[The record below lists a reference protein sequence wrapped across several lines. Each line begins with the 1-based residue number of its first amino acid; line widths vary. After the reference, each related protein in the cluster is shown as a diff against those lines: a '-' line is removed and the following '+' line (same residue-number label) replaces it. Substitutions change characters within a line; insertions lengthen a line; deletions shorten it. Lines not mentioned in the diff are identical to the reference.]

1 MGYKKNKV
9 APTTVRVKSQNTD
22 FFHRNPRAAVIASKM
37 IADRYSG
44 QNKPGSG
51 VDVPNEGIFDV
62 IINRRGRKNLDAET
76 IMNLQPDIKLIKSL
90 ITSIVMS
97 PIDMDS
103 GGVTFKMAESTEL
116 PGVVYNPLLEV
127 IRSHFTSYYDL
138 NEVLPLAVGEALFDQ
153 GASIH
158 VVVPEAAVDDMINGT
173 TQRVSTEDFINSR
186 LDKDK
191 LTYKPQGYLGPVQP
205 GWDEHKKR
213 IKYDPHAIQRR
224 VSIESAFNINAVET
238 NTRFNSMS
246 TITDNIEILTLP
258 ILKERAQ
265 QRLVRNAQMA
275 RLYQANRT
283 VAVESNQAQ
292 IRTLHGA
299 LYKQT
304 GGRSQA
310 RNVEIMPAASSATRS
325 SIGHPMIMKWSSDS
339 MVPAYVPGEE
349 EKHLGYIGALDE
361 NGHPIDV
368 MEEMKQNISK
378 GMGNLDNQQAM
389 NLTSTLIQ
397 QTQILQSGYNVDM
410 DKQSASERL
419 RLFTQVYEENILNR
433 IKSGLYGHNVK
444 LGENESFYKVM
455 LARHFANH
463 HIHLVFIPA
472 EQVAYF
478 AYDYDKNGMGKSLL
492 DDVKQV
498 STLRIMTTFANFMSA
513 IANAVGRT
521 KVTLNIDP
529 RSPDPEKDYHILM
542 DEYLRGQSNASPT
555 DVTSAAEMFRTIRQM
570 GVNFEVT
577 GNDRIP
583 NTTVQVDS
591 YQSQKQMIDPEFTNE
606 LKTQQYMGLFVTPDM
621 VDMTQQGDFAITRWT
636 SNQLFA
642 KRIKTIQ
649 QVTCRHG
656 KKLVQA
662 YTLSSGELV
671 KRLQQEID
679 GIKDKLPEKYKIT
692 ESGGNVIKHQQ
703 LIEDFMEDLQLE
715 LPTPSST
722 KFQTQLEEM
731 NKYSGLLDEGIRHYV
746 TNELLGGAMA
756 DEDSSHVDL
765 LINSIKSY
773 MMREYMAR
781 EDILPELQELVRK
794 GTEDNPALDISKE
807 YMVHV
812 TNIMNNLGD
821 WGAATKLRREKYLEM
836 LQAKNPDYAEAIGS
850 PGASGSDT
858 SSDENSDDGDGGGD
872 DFFDDE
878 PPGMDDFDEGTD
890 EEAPDD
896 TTDDSG
902 EDDMAEEAPEAEPAP
917 DAQADNDNQPVE

>member
-9 APTTVRVKSQNTD
+9 APIEVRVKSQNTD
-22 FFHRNPRAAVIASKM
+22 FFHRNPRAAVFASKM

-44 QNKPGSG
+44 TNKPGAG

-103 GGVTFKMAESTEL
+103 GGVSFKMTESTEL

-127 IRSHFTSYYDL
+127 IRQHFTSYYDL

-173 TQRVSTEDFINSR
+173 AQRVSTEDFLNSR
-186 LDKDK
+186 LDDER
-191 LTYKPQGYLGPVQP
+191 LTYRPVGYLGPVQS
-205 GWDEHKKR
+205 GWSEKGKR
-213 IKYDPHAIQRR
+213 IPYDPHAIQKK
-224 VSIESAFNINAVET
+224 VSLESAFTISALPT
-238 NTRFNSMS
+238 NTRFNSMT

-258 ILKERAQ
+258 ILKERTQ
-265 QRLVRNAQMA
+265 QRLVRNHQLA
-275 RLYQANRT
+275 RLYQANRS
-283 VAVESNQAQ
+283 VSLENNQAQ

-299 LYKQT
+299 LYKNS
-304 GGRSQA
+304 GGRNQQ
-310 RNVEIMPAASSATRS
+310 RNIEIMSSAHNATRS
-325 SIGHPMIMKWSSDS
+325 SIGHPMIMKWPSDS

-368 MEEMKQNISK
+368 MEEMKTNISK

-410 DKQSASERL
+410 DKQSAAERL

-463 HIHLVFIPA
+463 HVHLVFIPA
-472 EQVAYF
+472 DQVAYF

-570 GVNFEVT
+570 GVSFEVT

-649 QVTCRHG
+649 QATCRHG
-656 KKLVQA
+656 KKLVTA
-662 YTLSSGELV
+662 YTLSSGDLIR
-671 KRLQQEID
+671 RLQQEID
-679 GIKDKLPEKYKIT
+679 GIKDKLPEKYRLT
-692 ESGGNVIKHQQ
+692 ESQGSVIKHQQ

-756 DEDSSHVDL
+756 DEDSAHVDL

-794 GTEDNPALDISKE
+794 GTDDNPALDISKE

-821 WGAATKLRREKYLEM
+821 WGAATKLRRQKYLEM
-836 LQAKNPDYAEAIGS
+836 LESKNPDYAEAIGS
-850 PGASGSDT
+850 GGGTTSTDT
-858 SSDENSDDGDGGGD
+858 SSTEGDGEGGD
-872 DFFDDE
+872 DDFFSGDDM
-878 PPGMDDFDEGTD
+878 PGMDDFDEGGES
-890 EEAPDD
+890 EESETEGADD
-896 TTDDSG
+896 TG
-902 EDDMAEEAPEAEPAP
+902 EDDMAEDTPANPEPTNEPEGTAPPAE
-917 DAQADNDNQPVE
+917 

>member
-22 FFHRNPRAAVIASKM
+22 FFHRNPRAAVFASKM

-44 QNKPGSG
+44 TNKPGAG

-90 ITSIVMS
+90 ITSITMS

-103 GGVTFKMAESTEL
+103 GGVTFKMTEATEL

-127 IRSHFTSYYDL
+127 IRQHFTSYYDL

-173 TQRVSTEDFINSR
+173 TQRVSTEDFLNSR
-186 LDKDK
+186 LDDER
-191 LTYKPQGYLGPVQP
+191 LTYRPQGYLGPVQP
-205 GWDEHKKR
+205 GWKDNKR
-213 IKYDPHAIQRR
+213 VPYNPHAIQKK
-224 VSIESAFNINAVET
+224 VSLESAFTINAVPT
-238 NTRFNSMS
+238 NTRFNSMA

-258 ILKERAQ
+258 ILKERTQ
-265 QRLVRNAQMA
+265 QRLLRNHQMA
-275 RLYQANRT
+275 RLYSANRT

-292 IRTLHGA
+292 IRTLHSA
-299 LYKQT
+299 LYKNS
-304 GGRSQA
+304 GS
-310 RNVEIMPAASSATRS
+310 RNQQRNIEIMSSAHSATRS
-325 SIGHPMIMKWSSDS
+325 SIGHPMIMKWPSDS
-339 MVPAYVPGEE
+339 FVPAFVPGEE

-368 MEEMKQNISK
+368 MEEMKTNISK

-463 HIHLVFIPA
+463 HVHLVFIPA
-472 EQVAYF
+472 DQVAYF

-570 GVNFEVT
+570 GVSFEVT

-649 QVTCRHG
+649 QATCRHG
-656 KKLVQA
+656 KKLVTA
-662 YTLSSGELV
+662 YTLSSGDLIR
-671 KRLQQEID
+671 KMQQEID
-679 GIKDKLPEKYKIT
+679 GIAEKLPEKYKIT
-692 ESGGNVIKHQQ
+692 ESAGNVIKHQQ

-746 TNELLGGAMA
+746 TNELLGGGMA
-756 DEDSSHVDL
+756 DEDSAHVDL
-765 LINSIKSY
+765 MINSIKSY
-773 MMREYMAR
+773 MMRDYMAR

-807 YMVHV
+807 YMVHI
-812 TNIMNNLGD
+812 TNIMSNMGD
-821 WGAATKLRREKYLEM
+821 WAGAVKLRREKYLEA
-836 LQAKNPDYAEAIGS
+836 LQGRNPEYAEVLTNGGGGS
-850 PGASGSDT
+850 ADT
-858 SSDENSDDGDGGGD
+858 SSDENSDGGDGDGGDD
-872 DFFDDE
+872 DFFDAE
-878 PPGMDDFDEGTD
+878 PPGMDEFDAGGD
-890 EEAPDD
+890 ETAPEEDTD
-896 TTDDSG
+896 TTG
-902 EDDMAEEAPEAEPAP
+902 EDDMAEETPETPEAEQSEPGGDAAP
-917 DAQADNDNQPVE
+917 

>member
-9 APTTVRVKSQNTD
+9 APTSVRVKSQNTD
-22 FFHRNPRAAVIASKM
+22 FFHRNPRAAVFASKM
-37 IADRYSG
+37 IADRNSG
-44 QNKPGSG
+44 QNKPGHG

-103 GGVTFKMAESTEL
+103 GGVTFKMVESTEL

-173 TQRVSTEDFINSR
+173 TQRVSTEDYLNSR
-186 LDKDK
+186 LDDER
-191 LTYKPQGYLGPVQP
+191 LTYRPTGYLGPVQQ
-205 GWDEHKKR
+205 GWKDGKR
-213 IKYDPHAIQRR
+213 VPFDAHAIQKK
-224 VSIESAFNINAVET
+224 VSLESAFTIQAQAT
-238 NTRFNSMS
+238 NTRFNNMT

-258 ILKERAQ
+258 ILKERA
-265 QRLVRNAQMA
+265 RERMMRNAQMS
-275 RLYQANRT
+275 RLYHANRS
-283 VAVESNQAQ
+283 VAVENNQAQ
-292 IRTLHGA
+292 IRTLAGT
-299 LYKQT
+299 LYKHT
-304 GGRSQA
+304 GNRNQVK
-310 RNVEIMPAASSATRS
+310 NVEIMPAAHSASRS

-368 MEEMKQNISK
+368 MEEMKTNISK

-410 DKQSASERL
+410 DKQSAAERL

-433 IKSGLYGHNVK
+433 IKSGIYGHNVK

-463 HIHLVFIPA
+463 HVHLVFIPA

-555 DVTSAAEMFRTIRQM
+555 DVTSAAEMFRTIRGM
-570 GVNFEVT
+570 GVSFEVT

-649 QVTCRHG
+649 QITCRHG

-662 YTLSSGELV
+662 YTLSSGELI
-671 KRLQQEID
+671 KRLQEEID
-679 GIKDKLPEKYKIT
+679 AIGDKLPAKYRVT
-692 ESGGNVIKHQQ
+692 ATSGNVIKHQE
-703 LIEDFMEDLQLE
+703 LIEDFMEDIQLE

-722 KFQTQLEEM
+722 KYQTQLEEM
-731 NKYSGLLDEGIRHYV
+731 NKYSGLLDEGIRHYI
-746 TNELLGGAMA
+746 TNELLGAAAA
-756 DEDSSHVDL
+756 DEDSSHIDL
-765 LINSIKSY
+765 LANSIKSY

-807 YMVHV
+807 FMVHV
-812 TNIMNNLGD
+812 TNIMNNIGD
-821 WGAATKLRREKYLEM
+821 WGGAVKLRREKYLEA
-836 LQAKNPDYAEAIGS
+836 LQSRNPEYAEALT
-850 PGASGSDT
+850 SGNSSSSSSDDT
-858 SSDENSDDGDGGGD
+858 STDDNAGGD
-872 DFFDDE
+872 DDNSFFDDE
-878 PPGMDDFDEGTD
+878 PPGMDDFDEGASPD
-890 EEAPDD
+890 DEGQEEADN
-896 TTDDSG
+896 TG
-902 EDDMAEEAPEAEPAP
+902 EDDMAAEEQPAEPAP
-917 DAQADNDNQPVE
+917 AEDNQDATP

>member
-1 MGYKKNKV
+1 MSGYKKPKSAPISVKV
-9 APTTVRVKSQNTD
+9 SSQNTD
-22 FFHRNPRAAVIASKM
+22 FFHRNPRAAVFASKM
-37 IADRYSG
+37 VTDRYDS
-44 QNKPGSG
+44 QNTPGKG

-103 GGVTFKMAESTEL
+103 GGVTFKMSENTEL
-116 PGVVYNPLLEV
+116 PGVVYNPLLEI
-127 IRSHFTSYYDL
+127 IRQHFTNHYDL

-158 VVVPEAAVDDMINGT
+158 IVVPEAAVDDMINGT
-173 TQRVSTEDFINSR
+173 QQRVSTEDFLASR
-186 LDKDK
+186 LDDERI
-191 LTYKPQGYLGPVQP
+191 TYRPVGYLGPVSP
-205 GWDEHKKR
+205 GWAGGKR
-213 IKYDPHAIQRR
+213 LKYNAHDINRR
-224 VSIESAFNINAVET
+224 VSVESAFTINALAT
-238 NTRFNSMS
+238 NTRFNQFT
-246 TITDNIEILTLP
+246 TITDNVEILTLP
-258 ILKERAQ
+258 ILKERTQ
-265 QRLVRNAQMA
+265 QRMVRNHQLS

-283 VAVESNQAQ
+283 LVSNEASQAE
-292 IRTLHGA
+292 IRSLHSA
-299 LYKQT
+299 LYK
-304 GGRSQA
+304 RSGS
-310 RNVEIMPAASSATRS
+310 RNVQRNIEIMSSASQATRS
-325 SIGHPMIMKWSSDS
+325 SIGNPMIIKWSSDS
-339 MVPAYVPGEE
+339 FIPAFVPGEE

-378 GMGNLDNQQAM
+378 GVGNLDNNQAM

-397 QTQILQSGYNVDM
+397 QTQILQSGYSVDM
-410 DKQSASERL
+410 DKQSSTERL

-433 IKSGLYGHNVK
+433 IKGGLYGHNVK

-463 HIHLVFIPA
+463 HVHLVFIPA
-472 EQVAYF
+472 DQVAYF

-649 QVTCRHG
+649 QQTCRHG
-656 KKLVQA
+656 KKLVTA
-662 YTLSSGELV
+662 YTLSSGDLIN
-671 KRLQQEID
+671 RMQREIE
-679 GIKDKLPEKYKIT
+679 GIKDKLPEKYRENATVGQVLKYQ
-692 ESGGNVIKHQQ
+692 V

-731 NKYSGLLDEGIRHYV
+731 NKYSGILDEGIRHYV
-746 TNELLGGAMA
+746 ANEFLGGAMS
-756 DEDSSHVDL
+756 DEDSAHVEL
-765 LINSIKSY
+765 MINSIKSY
-773 MMREYMAR
+773 MMRDYMAR

-794 GTEDNPALDISKE
+794 GTEDNPALDLSKE
-807 YMVHV
+807 YMVHM
-812 TNIMNNLGD
+812 TNIMNNMGD
-821 WGAATKLRREKYLEM
+821 WGAAVKLRREKYLE
-836 LQAKNPDYAEAIGS
+836 LLATKNADYAEAIGT
-850 PGASGSDT
+850 PGATDT
-858 SSDENSDDGDGGGD
+858 SSDSTDDDSADDGDEFD
-872 DFFDDE
+872 MDMSMDEFDD
-878 PPGMDDFDEGTD
+878 GSGDS
-890 EEAPDD
+890 AD
-896 TTDDSG
+896 TTDDDTG
-902 EDDMAEEAPEAEPAP
+902 TEDMAEEEPAADAGSQPAEPTEPEAPETT
-917 DAQADNDNQPVE
+917 V

>member
-9 APTTVRVKSQNTD
+9 APTSVRVKSQNTD
-22 FFHRNPRAAVIASKM
+22 FFHRNPRAAVFASKM
-37 IADRYSG
+37 IADRNSG
-44 QNKPGSG
+44 QNKPGHG

-103 GGVTFKMAESTEL
+103 GGVTFKMVESTEL

-173 TQRVSTEDFINSR
+173 TQRVSTEDYLNSR
-186 LDKDK
+186 LDDER
-191 LTYKPQGYLGPVQP
+191 LTYRPTGYLGPVQQ
-205 GWDEHKKR
+205 GWRDGKR
-213 IKYDPHAIQRR
+213 VPFDAHAIQKK
-224 VSIESAFNINAVET
+224 VSLESAFTIQAQVT
-238 NTRFNSMS
+238 NTRFNNMT

-258 ILKERAQ
+258 ILKERA
-265 QRLVRNAQMA
+265 RERMMRNAQMS
-275 RLYQANRT
+275 RLYHANRS
-283 VAVESNQAQ
+283 VAVENNQAQ
-292 IRTLHGA
+292 IRTLAGT
-299 LYKQT
+299 LYKHT
-304 GGRSQA
+304 GNRNQVK
-310 RNVEIMPAASSATRS
+310 NVEIMPAAHSASRS

-339 MVPAYVPGEE
+339 MVPAYIPGEE

-368 MEEMKQNISK
+368 MEEMKTNISK

-410 DKQSASERL
+410 DKQSAAERL

-433 IKSGLYGHNVK
+433 IKSGIYGHNVK

-463 HIHLVFIPA
+463 HVHLVFIPA

-529 RSPDPEKDYHILM
+529 RSSDPEKDYHILM

-555 DVTSAAEMFRTIRQM
+555 DVTSAAEMFRTIRGM
-570 GVNFEVT
+570 GVSFEVT
-577 GNDRIP
+577 GNTRIP

-649 QVTCRHG
+649 QITCRHG

-662 YTLSSGELV
+662 YTLSSGELI
-671 KRLQQEID
+671 KRLQEEID
-679 GIKDKLPEKYKIT
+679 AIGDKLPAKYRVT
-692 ESGGNVIKHQQ
+692 ATSGNVIKHQE
-703 LIEDFMEDLQLE
+703 LIEDFMEDIQLE

-722 KFQTQLEEM
+722 KYQTQLEEM
-731 NKYSGLLDEGIRHYV
+731 NKYSGLLDEGIRHYI
-746 TNELLGGAMA
+746 TNELLGAAAA
-756 DEDSSHVDL
+756 DEDSSHIDL
-765 LINSIKSY
+765 LANSIKSY

-807 YMVHV
+807 FMVHV
-812 TNIMNNLGD
+812 TNIMNNIGD
-821 WGAATKLRREKYLEM
+821 WGGAVKLRREKYLEA
-836 LQAKNPDYAEAIGS
+836 LQSRNPEYAEALSNGNNSSS
-850 PGASGSDT
+850 PDNT
-858 SSDENSDDGDGGGD
+858 STDDNSDGGD
-872 DFFDDE
+872 DNSFFDDE
-878 PPGMDDFDEGTD
+878 PPGMDDFDEGASPD
-890 EEAPDD
+890 DEGQEEADN
-896 TTDDSG
+896 TG
-902 EDDMAEEAPEAEPAP
+902 EDDMAAEEQPAEPAP
-917 DAQADNDNQPVE
+917 AEDNQDATP

>member
-9 APTTVRVKSQNTD
+9 APTSVRVKSQNTD
-22 FFHRNPRAAVIASKM
+22 FFHRNPRAAVFASKM
-37 IADRYSG
+37 IADRNSG
-44 QNKPGSG
+44 QNKPGHG

-103 GGVTFKMAESTEL
+103 GGVTFKMVESTEL

-173 TQRVSTEDFINSR
+173 TQRVSTEDYLNSR
-186 LDKDK
+186 LDDER
-191 LTYKPQGYLGPVQP
+191 LTYRPTGYLGPVQQ
-205 GWDEHKKR
+205 GWRDGKR
-213 IKYDPHAIQRR
+213 VPFDAHAIQKK
-224 VSIESAFNINAVET
+224 VSLESAFTIQAQVT
-238 NTRFNSMS
+238 NTRFNNMT

-258 ILKERAQ
+258 ILKERA
-265 QRLVRNAQMA
+265 RERMMRNAQMS
-275 RLYQANRT
+275 RLYHANRS
-283 VAVESNQAQ
+283 VAVENNQAQ
-292 IRTLHGA
+292 IRTLAGT
-299 LYKQT
+299 LYKHT
-304 GGRSQA
+304 GNRNQVK
-310 RNVEIMPAASSATRS
+310 NVEIMPAAHSASRS

-368 MEEMKQNISK
+368 MEEMKTNISK

-410 DKQSASERL
+410 DKQSAAERL

-433 IKSGLYGHNVK
+433 IKSGIYGHNVK

-463 HIHLVFIPA
+463 HVHLVFIPA

-498 STLRIMTTFANFMSA
+498 STLRIMTTFANFMSS

-529 RSPDPEKDYHILM
+529 RSSDPEKDYHILM

-555 DVTSAAEMFRTIRQM
+555 DVTSAAEMFRTIRGM
-570 GVNFEVT
+570 GVSFEVT
-577 GNDRIP
+577 GNVRIP

-649 QVTCRHG
+649 QITCRHG

-662 YTLSSGELV
+662 YTLSSGELI
-671 KRLQQEID
+671 KRLQEEID
-679 GIKDKLPEKYKIT
+679 AIGDKLPAKYRVT
-692 ESGGNVIKHQQ
+692 ATSGNVIKHQE
-703 LIEDFMEDLQLE
+703 LIEDFMEDIQLE

-722 KFQTQLEEM
+722 KYQTQLEEM
-731 NKYSGLLDEGIRHYV
+731 NKYSGLLDEGIRHYI
-746 TNELLGGAMA
+746 TNELLGAAAA
-756 DEDSSHVDL
+756 DEDSSHIDL
-765 LINSIKSY
+765 LANSIKSY

-807 YMVHV
+807 FMVHV
-812 TNIMNNLGD
+812 TNIMNNIGD
-821 WGAATKLRREKYLEM
+821 WGGAVKLRREKYLEA
-836 LQAKNPDYAEAIGS
+836 LQSRNPEYAEALSNGNNSSS
-850 PGASGSDT
+850 PDNT
-858 SSDENSDDGDGGGD
+858 STDDNSDGGD
-872 DFFDDE
+872 DNSFFDDE
-878 PPGMDDFDEGTD
+878 PPGMDGFDEGASPD
-890 EEAPDD
+890 DEGQEEADN
-896 TTDDSG
+896 TG
-902 EDDMAEEAPEAEPAP
+902 EDDMAAEEQPAEPAP
-917 DAQADNDNQPVE
+917 AEDNQDATP

>member
-9 APTTVRVKSQNTD
+9 APTSVRVKSQNTD
-22 FFHRNPRAAVIASKM
+22 FFHRNPRAAVVASKM

-44 QNKPGSG
+44 QNKPGHG
-51 VDVPNEGIFDV
+51 VDVPNESIFDV

-103 GGVTFKMAESTEL
+103 GGVTFKMTESTEL

-153 GASIH
+153 GASIR

-173 TQRVSTEDFINSR
+173 TQRVSTEDYINSR
-186 LDKDK
+186 LDADR
-191 LTYKPQGYLGPVQP
+191 LTFRPQGFLGPVMS
-205 GWDEHKKR
+205 GWKDNKR
-213 IKYDPHAIQRR
+213 IPFDAHAAQKK
-224 VSIESAFNINAVET
+224 VSLESAFTIQASAT
-238 NTRFNSMS
+238 NTRFNSMA
-246 TITDNIEILTLP
+246 TITDNIEILTVP
-258 ILKERAQ
+258 ILKERTRA
-265 QRLVRNAQMA
+265 RMLRNAQMA
-275 RLYQANRT
+275 RLYQANRS
-283 VAVESNQAQ
+283 VATESNQAQ
-292 IRTLHGA
+292 IRTLAGT

-304 GGRSQA
+304 NGRSQVK
-310 RNVEIMPAASSATRS
+310 NVEIMSAAHSASRS
-325 SIGHPMIMKWSSDS
+325 SIGHPMVMKWSSDS
-339 MVPAYVPGEE
+339 LVPAYVPGEE
-349 EKHLGYIGALDE
+349 EKHLGYIGAIDE

-410 DKQSASERL
+410 DKQSAAERL

-433 IKSGLYGHNVK
+433 IKSGIYGHNVK
-444 LGENESFYKVM
+444 LGDNESFYKVM
-455 LARHFANH
+455 LARHFANN

-498 STLRIMTTFANFMSA
+498 STLRVMTTFANFMSA

-649 QVTCRHG
+649 QATCRHG
-656 KKLVQA
+656 KKLVTA
-662 YTLSSGELV
+662 YTLSSGELI

-692 ESGGNVIKHQQ
+692 ESQGNVIRHQE
-703 LIEDFMEDLQLE
+703 LIEDFMEDLMLE

-722 KFQTQLEEM
+722 KYQTQLEEM

-765 LINSIKSY
+765 MVNSIKSY

-794 GTEDNPALDISKE
+794 GTEDNPSLDLSKE
-807 YMVHV
+807 YMVHM

-821 WGAATKLRREKYLEM
+821 WGSAVKLRREKYLEM
-836 LQAKNPDYAEAIGS
+836 LQSKNPDYAEAIGS
-850 PGASGSDT
+850 AGASADSSSSAD
-858 SSDENSDDGDGGGD
+858 SSDDSGD
-872 DFFDDE
+872 DEFDFDSE
-878 PPGMDDFDEGTD
+878 PPGMDEFDDGGDTD
-890 EEAPDD
+890 AEESPDETDTD
-896 TTDDSG
+896 TTG
-902 EDDMAEEAPEAEPAP
+902 EADMAAEEEPAQEP
-917 DAQADNDNQPVE
+917 AGDTEPTP

>member
-9 APTTVRVKSQNTD
+9 APTSVRVKSQNTD
-22 FFHRNPRAAVIASKM
+22 FFHRNPRAAVFASKM
-37 IADRYSG
+37 IADRNSG
-44 QNKPGSG
+44 QNKPGHG

-103 GGVTFKMAESTEL
+103 GGVTFKMVESTEL

-173 TQRVSTEDFINSR
+173 TQRVSTEDYLNSR
-186 LDKDK
+186 LDDER
-191 LTYKPQGYLGPVQP
+191 LTYRPTGYLGPVQQ
-205 GWDEHKKR
+205 GWRDGKR
-213 IKYDPHAIQRR
+213 VPFDAHAIQKK
-224 VSIESAFNINAVET
+224 VSLESAFTIQAQVT
-238 NTRFNSMS
+238 NTRFNNMT

-258 ILKERAQ
+258 ILKERA
-265 QRLVRNAQMA
+265 RERMMRNAQMS
-275 RLYQANRT
+275 RLYHANRS
-283 VAVESNQAQ
+283 VAVENNQAQ
-292 IRTLHGA
+292 IRTLAGT
-299 LYKQT
+299 LYKHSGNRNQVK
-304 GGRSQA
+304 
-310 RNVEIMPAASSATRS
+310 NVEIMPAAHSASRS

-339 MVPAYVPGEE
+339 MVPAYIPGEE

-368 MEEMKQNISK
+368 MEEMKTNISK

-410 DKQSASERL
+410 DKQSAAERL

-433 IKSGLYGHNVK
+433 IKSGIYGHNVK

-463 HIHLVFIPA
+463 HVHLVFIPA

-529 RSPDPEKDYHILM
+529 RSSDPEKDYHILM

-555 DVTSAAEMFRTIRQM
+555 DVTSAAEMFRTIRGM
-570 GVNFEVT
+570 GVSFEVT
-577 GNDRIP
+577 GNTRIP

-649 QVTCRHG
+649 QITCRHG

-662 YTLSSGELV
+662 YTLSSGELI
-671 KRLQQEID
+671 KRLQEEID
-679 GIKDKLPEKYKIT
+679 AIGDKLPAKYRVT
-692 ESGGNVIKHQQ
+692 ATSGNVIKHQE
-703 LIEDFMEDLQLE
+703 LIEDFMEDIQLE

-722 KFQTQLEEM
+722 KYQTQLEEM
-731 NKYSGLLDEGIRHYV
+731 NKYSGLLDEGIRHYI
-746 TNELLGGAMA
+746 TNELLGAAAA
-756 DEDSSHVDL
+756 DEDSSHIDL
-765 LINSIKSY
+765 LANSIKSY

-807 YMVHV
+807 FMVHV
-812 TNIMNNLGD
+812 TNIMNNIGD
-821 WGAATKLRREKYLEM
+821 WGGAVKLRREKYLEA
-836 LQAKNPDYAEAIGS
+836 LQSRNPEYAEALSNGNNSSS
-850 PGASGSDT
+850 PDNT
-858 SSDENSDDGDGGGD
+858 STDDNSDGGD
-872 DFFDDE
+872 DNSFFDDE
-878 PPGMDDFDEGTD
+878 PPGMDDFDEGASPD
-890 EEAPDD
+890 DEGQEEADN
-896 TTDDSG
+896 TG
-902 EDDMAEEAPEAEPAP
+902 EDDMAAEEQPAEPAP
-917 DAQADNDNQPVE
+917 AEDNQDATP

>member
-9 APTTVRVKSQNTD
+9 APTSVRVKSQNTD
-22 FFHRNPRAAVIASKM
+22 FFHRNPRAAVFASKM
-37 IADRYSG
+37 IADRNSG
-44 QNKPGSG
+44 QNKPGHG

-103 GGVTFKMAESTEL
+103 GGVTFKMVESTEL

-173 TQRVSTEDFINSR
+173 TQRVSTEDYLNSR
-186 LDKDK
+186 LDDER
-191 LTYKPQGYLGPVQP
+191 LTYRPTGYLGPVQQ
-205 GWDEHKKR
+205 GWKDGKR
-213 IKYDPHAIQRR
+213 VPFDAHAIQKK
-224 VSIESAFNINAVET
+224 VSLESAFTIQAQAT
-238 NTRFNSMS
+238 NTRFNNMT

-258 ILKERAQ
+258 ILKERA
-265 QRLVRNAQMA
+265 RERMMRNAQMS
-275 RLYQANRT
+275 RLYHANRS
-283 VAVESNQAQ
+283 VAVENNQAQ
-292 IRTLHGA
+292 IRTLAGT
-299 LYKQT
+299 LYKHT
-304 GGRSQA
+304 GNRNQVK
-310 RNVEIMPAASSATRS
+310 NVEIMPAAHSASRS

-368 MEEMKQNISK
+368 MEEMKTNISK

-410 DKQSASERL
+410 DKQSAAERL

-433 IKSGLYGHNVK
+433 IKSGIYGHNVK

-463 HIHLVFIPA
+463 HVHLVFIPA

-555 DVTSAAEMFRTIRQM
+555 DVTSAAEMFRTIRGM
-570 GVNFEVT
+570 GVSFEVT

-591 YQSQKQMIDPEFTNE
+591 YQSQKQMIDQEFTNE

-649 QVTCRHG
+649 QITCRHG

-662 YTLSSGELV
+662 YTLSSGELI
-671 KRLQQEID
+671 KRLQEEID
-679 GIKDKLPEKYKIT
+679 AIGDKLPAKYRVT
-692 ESGGNVIKHQQ
+692 ATSGNVIKHQE
-703 LIEDFMEDLQLE
+703 LIEDFMEDIQLE

-722 KFQTQLEEM
+722 KYQTQLEEM
-731 NKYSGLLDEGIRHYV
+731 NKYSGLLDEGIRHYI
-746 TNELLGGAMA
+746 TNELLGAAAA
-756 DEDSSHVDL
+756 DEDSSHIDL
-765 LINSIKSY
+765 LANSIKSY

-807 YMVHV
+807 FMVHV
-812 TNIMNNLGD
+812 TNIMNNIGD
-821 WGAATKLRREKYLEM
+821 WGGAVKLRREKYLEA
-836 LQAKNPDYAEAIGS
+836 LQSRNPEYAEALT
-850 PGASGSDT
+850 SGNSSSSSSDDT
-858 SSDENSDDGDGGGD
+858 STDDNAGGD
-872 DFFDDE
+872 DDNSFFDDE
-878 PPGMDDFDEGTD
+878 PPGMDDFDEGASPD
-890 EEAPDD
+890 DAGQEEADN
-896 TTDDSG
+896 TG
-902 EDDMAEEAPEAEPAP
+902 EDDMAAEEQPAEPAP
-917 DAQADNDNQPVE
+917 AEDNQDATP

>member
-9 APTTVRVKSQNTD
+9 APTSVRVKSQNTD
-22 FFHRNPRAAVIASKM
+22 FFHRNPRAAVFASKM
-37 IADRYSG
+37 IADRNSG
-44 QNKPGSG
+44 QNKPGHG

-103 GGVTFKMAESTEL
+103 GGVTFKMVESTEL

-173 TQRVSTEDFINSR
+173 TQRVSTEDYLNSR
-186 LDKDK
+186 LDDER
-191 LTYKPQGYLGPVQP
+191 LTYRPTGYLGPVQQ
-205 GWDEHKKR
+205 GWRDGKR
-213 IKYDPHAIQRR
+213 VPFDAHAIQKK
-224 VSIESAFNINAVET
+224 VSLESAFTIQAQVT
-238 NTRFNSMS
+238 NTRFNNMT

-258 ILKERAQ
+258 ILKERA
-265 QRLVRNAQMA
+265 RERMMRNAQMS
-275 RLYQANRT
+275 RLYHANRS
-283 VAVESNQAQ
+283 VAVENNQAQ
-292 IRTLHGA
+292 IRTLAGT
-299 LYKQT
+299 LYKHSGNRNQVK
-304 GGRSQA
+304 
-310 RNVEIMPAASSATRS
+310 NVEIMPAAHSASRS

-339 MVPAYVPGEE
+339 MVPAYIPGEE

-368 MEEMKQNISK
+368 MEEMKTNISK

-410 DKQSASERL
+410 DKQSAAERL

-433 IKSGLYGHNVK
+433 IKSGIYGHNVK

-463 HIHLVFIPA
+463 HVHLVFIPA

-521 KVTLNIDP
+521 KVTLNLDP
-529 RSPDPEKDYHILM
+529 RSSDPEKDYHILM

-555 DVTSAAEMFRTIRQM
+555 DVTSAAEMFRTIRGM
-570 GVNFEVT
+570 GVSFEVT
-577 GNDRIP
+577 GNTRIP

-649 QVTCRHG
+649 QITCRHG

-662 YTLSSGELV
+662 YTLSSGELI
-671 KRLQQEID
+671 KRLQEEID
-679 GIKDKLPEKYKIT
+679 AIGDKLPAKYRVT
-692 ESGGNVIKHQQ
+692 ATSGNVIKHQE
-703 LIEDFMEDLQLE
+703 LIEDFMEDIQLE

-722 KFQTQLEEM
+722 KYQTQLEEM
-731 NKYSGLLDEGIRHYV
+731 NKYSGLLDEGIRHYI
-746 TNELLGGAMA
+746 TNELLGAAAA
-756 DEDSSHVDL
+756 DEDSSHIDL
-765 LINSIKSY
+765 LANSIKSY

-807 YMVHV
+807 FMVHV
-812 TNIMNNLGD
+812 TNIMNNIGD
-821 WGAATKLRREKYLEM
+821 WGGAVKLRREKYLEA
-836 LQAKNPDYAEAIGS
+836 LQSRNPEYAEALSNGNNSSS
-850 PGASGSDT
+850 PDNT
-858 SSDENSDDGDGGGD
+858 STDDNSDGGD
-872 DFFDDE
+872 DNSFFDDE
-878 PPGMDDFDEGTD
+878 PPGMDGFDEGASPD
-890 EEAPDD
+890 DEGQEEADN
-896 TTDDSG
+896 TG
-902 EDDMAEEAPEAEPAP
+902 EDDMAAEEQPAEPAP
-917 DAQADNDNQPVE
+917 AEDNQDATP